1 MCMPAGSADIPAT
14 ADDLT
19 AYNSCTEANNG
30 TASCIQAVR
39 NFERATGCGFE
50 CERDRRAQAQRTEKF
65 CRTASTAYQCRLVQ
79 APCDVDAPAT
89 KPSRNADAGGAD
101 ASGNVAG
108 PRAIPSDSAVKQPKT
123 KPPNAS
129 QKSDKDRARP
139 DAPKGAEQSGSK
151 RTAVIIACCLAGAAL
166 LLAIIAIIVVAART
180 LRRHKRKR
188 KLAASP
194 LTSSGSASSHIGA
207 KMMRTNE
214 AASPSLK
221 RSVDVEKCAPAA
233 AVKVTYSSHDGTL
246 TTTAHVATAAAQPG
260 CTGSVQDIVASILS
274 SVTALSSPQ
283 EVLNAQL
290 DYIEAVCDGML
301 TASEAHI
308 RGASELFHMAARKHA
323 SCHA

>member
-1 MCMPAGSADIPAT
+1 MGQQAASRLSAA
-14 ADDLT
+14 L
-19 AYNSCTEANNG
+19 SVQ
-30 TASCIQAVR
+30 QAVR
-39 NFERATGCGFE
+39 SFERALSNSHKGFE

-108 PRAIPSDSAVKQPKT
+108 PHAIPSDSAVKQPKT

-139 DAPKGAEQSGSK
+139 DAPKGAEQSGSPK
-151 RTAVIIACCLAGAAL
+151 RTAVVIACCLAGAAL
-166 LLAIIAIIVVAART
+166 LLAIIAIIVVAARA

-207 KMMRTNE
+207 KMMRTSE

-233 AVKVTYSSHDGTL
+233 AVKVTCSSHDGTL

-301 TASEAHI
+301 TVFI
-308 RGASELFHMAARKHA
+308 RCASELFHMAARKHA
-323 SCHA
+323 PCHA